1 MNEGRKDDD
10 GKLRWSIMPYEQL
23 EIILKVLEFGAN
35 KYGID
40 NWKEVYGAKPRYLN
54 AAMRHLV
61 ARMKGHINDEE
72 SGLPHL
78 AHCICCLLFLLWFDD
93 NEKTPT

>member
-1 MNEGRKDDD
+1 MNEGKKDDD
-10 GKLRWSIMPYEQL
+10 GKLRWSLMPYDQL
-23 EIILKVLEFGAN
+23 ETILKVLEFGTD

-40 NWKEVYGAKPRYLN
+40 NWKKVYAAKPRYLN

-78 AHCICCLLFLLWFDD
+78 AHCVCCLLFLLWFDD
-93 NEKTPT
+93 NETSIS